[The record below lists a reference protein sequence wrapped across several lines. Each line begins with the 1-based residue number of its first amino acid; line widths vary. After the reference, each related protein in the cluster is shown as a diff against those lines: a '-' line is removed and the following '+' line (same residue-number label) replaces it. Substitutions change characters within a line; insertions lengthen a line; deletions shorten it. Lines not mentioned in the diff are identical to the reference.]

1 VQGIS
6 DIITIPGIIN
16 RDFADVRTIMQGQ
29 GYAVMGTAVA
39 SGSNRAI
46 EAANRAINSPLL
58 EDNSIQG
65 AQGILINI
73 SGSSSLTLNEV
84 HEASSV
90 IQKAAHENAN
100 IIFGAVMDDNMKE
113 QVKITV
119 IAAGFREAARRQPH
133 QKPAYLPKTWNA
145 GREEQ
150 IVVEPQE
157 IPQEAPRPVI
167 NEVIHKENTSP
178 AEDLDVP
185 TFLRRAAQKA

>member
-1 VQGIS
+1 
-6 DIITIPGIIN
+6 
-16 RDFADVRTIMQGQ
+16 
-29 GYAVMGTAVA
+29 
-39 SGSNRAI
+39 
-46 EAANRAINSPLL
+46 
-58 EDNSIQG
+58 
-65 AQGILINI
+65 
-73 SGSSSLTLNEV
+73 
-84 HEASSV
+84 V

-157 IPQEAPRPVI
+157 IPQEAPRPVV
-167 NEVIHKENTSP
+167 NEVIHKENTVA